1 MRGAVLHKLGL
12 NIVKERIMRRHYGV
26 GAIRAPF
33 KHGKDPIH
41 LKGLDAAGEAVC
53 QDVMHWYA
61 YKVPPPYITLISF

>member
-26 GAIRAPF
+26 RYNRQGF

-41 LKGLDAAGEAVC
+41 LKGLDAAGEVVC
-53 QDVMHWYA
+53 QHVMRWYA
-61 YKVPPPYITLISF
+61 YKVPPPYTTLITF